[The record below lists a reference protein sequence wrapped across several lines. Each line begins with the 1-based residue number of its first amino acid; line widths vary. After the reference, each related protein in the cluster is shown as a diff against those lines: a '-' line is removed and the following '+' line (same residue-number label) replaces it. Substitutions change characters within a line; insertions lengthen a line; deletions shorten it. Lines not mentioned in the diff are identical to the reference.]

1 MITTRSQR
9 WRNQRMS
16 MVGNDNRIDPSQFS
30 VDVIS
35 CPRQAK
41 PFIQQHHYSGTFPAT
56 RLSCGLFRNGAGG
69 QSELVGVAS
78 FSVPMTNKVGP
89 ANTGYANPARST
101 ELGRLVLL
109 DDVEAN
115 GESWFTSRAFE
126 LLISEKP
133 EIESVFSYS
142 DPVRRTDTKGHII
155 LRGHVGE
162 VYQALNA
169 ICRGRSSPRTQLV
182 MPNGRIASQR
192 ALSKIRNLETGA
204 DYAQRQLIDAGAP
217 LRHTGEEPSAW
228 LERIQKHGF
237 FQRHRHPGN
246 WAYVFGMN
254 RKARKHLSTL
264 SSVPYPKRDN
274 NVRCGDITKLELM
287 AA

>member
-1 MITTRSQR
+1 MTTMRSQR
-9 WRNQRMS
+9 WRDQRMT
-16 MVGNDNRIDPSQFS
+16 MVGNDNRIDPDKFS

-41 PFIQQHHYSGTFPAT
+41 PFVEKHHYSGTFPAT

-69 QSELVGVAS
+69 TSELVGIAS

-89 ANTGYANPARST
+89 ANTGITDPAKSI

-115 GESWFTSRAFE
+115 GESWFTRRAFD
-126 LLISEKP
+126 LLRAEKP

-142 DPVRRTDTKGHII
+142 DPIRRLDQRGRVI

-169 ICRGRSSPRTQLV
+169 VCRGRSSPRTQLV

-192 ALSKIRNLETGA
+192 ALSKIRNLETGH
-204 DYAQRQLIDAGAP
+204 DYAQRQLVDAGADP
-217 LRHTGEEPSAW
+217 RRPGEEPAAW
-228 LERIQKHGF
+228 LERLQAQGF

-246 WAYVFGMN
+246 WAYVFGLTRLT
-254 RKARKHLSTL
+254 RKRMLQL
-264 SSVPYPKRDN
+264 SSVPYPKRDETI
-274 NVRCGDITKLELM
+274 VRGDITRLELM

>member
-9 WRNQRMS
+9 WRDQRMS
-16 MVGNDNRIDPSQFS
+16 MVGNDNRIDPSLFS

-41 PFIQQHHYSGTFPAT
+41 PFIERHHYSGTFPAT
-56 RLSCGLFRNGAGG
+56 RMSCGLFRNGPAG

-89 ANTGYANPARST
+89 ANTGYADAARSI

-109 DDVEAN
+109 DNVEAN
-115 GESWFTSRAFE
+115 GESWFMSRAFE
-126 LLISEKP
+126 LLIKEKP

-142 DPVRRTDTKGHII
+142 DPIRRTDANGRII

-192 ALSKIRNLETGA
+192 ALSKIRNLETGFN
-204 DYAQRQLIDAGAP
+204 YAQRQLIDAGAP
-217 LRHTGEEPSAW
+217 SRNIGEEPSAW
-228 LERIQKHGF
+228 LERIQIQGF

-254 RKARKHLSTL
+254 RTARKHLATL
-264 SSVPYPKRDN
+264 SSVPYPKRDDSISS
-274 NVRCGDITKLELM
+274 GDITKLELI